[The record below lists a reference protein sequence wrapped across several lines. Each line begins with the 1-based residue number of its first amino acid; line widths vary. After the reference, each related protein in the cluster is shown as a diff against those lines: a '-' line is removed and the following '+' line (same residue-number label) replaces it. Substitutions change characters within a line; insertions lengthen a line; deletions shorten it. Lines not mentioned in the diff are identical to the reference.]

1 MPTLTVTH
9 EAPLELIRQHPGLAI
24 DLVQAMT
31 SVQVPAGGRARLGPT
46 DANSV
51 VPAQFTADSVVVVD
65 DPGTGRP
72 SLVIVIEPQGRDDKT
87 KSYAWPAYLANIREA
102 VQCPRAILIVVCP
115 DPREAER
122 CRRAISMGHPGWDLW
137 PIVIDPAHAPSD
149 QGAGPYLLLFLAC
162 LPALDMESEEG
173 AARVLNAI
181 RETGASTA
189 QRKRL
194 AAIILERASHAAQRH
209 LEELMKT
216 SEYKND
222 FIESYV
228 QVGLEQGIEKG
239 IEQGIERGAVADA
252 AEKLLKLLE
261 GRGLNPTDVQR
272 TKVAGSTDL
281 AELNL
286 WFDRAITAETAAD
299 VFGD

>member
-9 EAPLELIRQHPGLAI
+9 EAPLELIRQHPHLAV

-31 SVQVPAGGRARLGPT
+31 SVPVPARARARLGPT

-51 VPAQFTADSVVVVD
+51 VPAQFTADSVVIVD
-65 DPGTGRP
+65 DPGTSQP
-72 SLVIVIEPQGRDDKT
+72 ALIIVIEPQGREDKT
-87 KSYAWPAYLANIREA
+87 KFYAWPAYLANLREA
-102 VQCPRAILIVVCP
+102 VQCPRAVLIVVCP
-115 DPREAER
+115 DPREAEK
-122 CRRAISMGHPGWDLW
+122 CRKAIPMGHPGWDLW

-162 LPALDMESEEG
+162 LPALDMESEVG

-194 AAIILERASHAAQRH
+194 ATIILERASQAAQRY
-209 LEELMKT
+209 LEELMAT
-216 SEYKND
+216 AEYKND

-228 QVGLEQGIEKG
+228 QVGIEKG
-239 IEQGIERGAVADA
+239 IEKGAVADA
-252 AEKLLKLLE
+252 AEKLLKVLDV
-261 GRGLNPTDVQR
+261 RGLKPTDAQR
-272 TKVAGSTDL
+272 ALVDGSDDL
-281 AELNL
+281 SQLNL
-286 WFDRAITAETAAD
+286 WFDRAITAKTAAD
-299 VFGD
+299 VFKA

>member
-9 EAPLELIRQHPGLAI
+9 EAPLELVRQHPDLAI
-24 DLVQAMT
+24 DLVRAMT
-31 SVQVPAGGRARLGPT
+31 SVPVPAGGRARLGPT

-65 DPGTGRP
+65 DPATGRP
-72 SLVIVIEPQGRDDKT
+72 ALVIVIEPQGREDKT

-102 VQCPRAILIVVCP
+102 VQCPRAVLIVVCP
-115 DPREAER
+115 DPQEAGK
-122 CRRAISMGHPGWDLW
+122 CRKVIPMGHPGWDLW

-162 LPALDMESEEG
+162 LPALDMESRAG
-173 AARVLNAI
+173 AARVLDAI
-181 RETGASTA
+181 RDTGASTA

-194 AAIILERASHAAQRH
+194 AAIILERASQAAQRH
-209 LEELMKT
+209 LEELMAT
-216 SEYKND
+216 TEYRND

-228 QVGLEQGIEKG
+228 QVGIEQG

-252 AEKLLKLLE
+252 AEKLLKVLDV
-261 GRGLNPTDVQR
+261 RGLKPTDAQR
-272 TKVAGSTDL
+272 ALVLGSTDL
-281 AELNL
+281 SQLNQ
-286 WFDRAITAETAAD
+286 WFDHALIAKTASE
-299 VFGD
+299 VFTG